1 MRIGLLRKPVGF
13 CVAITLLPSTALA
26 QSTVPRGQVVL
37 SDPCSASPPGQGTD
51 VTGTWDATLVAD
63 GLQYDMALTLVQTE
77 TRVTGTAAV
86 EGEGPGNGS
95 FNGTVSGT
103 TLNFTINEVS
113 PCAGIFAGNATI
125 SADGLTTTGTMSGAD
140 CFGVVSST
148 ITGTKQYAPSPPP
161 PNTANATGTWTT
173 LLNIDNFLQVGAT
186 FTFVQSATS
195 VTGTV
200 AMIAGFGSGSI
211 TGTVSGQTLNFTIHE
226 VSPCVGTFSGAVTI
240 SGNDTQAN
248 GTGSGTDC
256 AGFDYSAEISA
267 AKQ

>member
-1 MRIGLLRKPVGF
+1 MRMGLLRKPVGF

-37 SDPCSASPPGQGTD
+37 LDPCPASPPPQGTD
-51 VTGTWDATLVAD
+51 VTGTWDATLVAS
-63 GLQYDMALTLVQTE
+63 GSSYDTALTLVQTE
-77 TRVTGTAAV
+77 TRVTGTAAIASF
-86 EGEGPGNGS
+86 GSGS
-95 FNGTVSGT
+95 FTGTVSGT
-103 TLNFTINEVS
+103 TLDFTINEVS
-113 PCAGIFAGNATI
+113 PCAGIFTGSAII
-125 SADGLTTTGTMSGAD
+125 SADGQTATGTMSGAD
-140 CFGVVSST
+140 CFGFVSST
-148 ITGTKQYAPSPPP
+148 ITGAKQSAPSPPP
-161 PNTANATGTWTT
+161 PNTADATGTWTT
-173 LLNIDNFLQVGAT
+173 LLNIDTFGEVSAT
-186 FTFVQSATS
+186 FSFVQSGTN

-200 AMIAGFGSGSI
+200 AIAGFGSGSI

-256 AGFDYSAEISA
+256 TGLDYSAEISA